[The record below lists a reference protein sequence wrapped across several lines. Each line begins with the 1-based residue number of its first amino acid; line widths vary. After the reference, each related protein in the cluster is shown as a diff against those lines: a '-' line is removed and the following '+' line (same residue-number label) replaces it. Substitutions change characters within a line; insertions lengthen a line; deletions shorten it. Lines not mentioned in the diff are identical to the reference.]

1 MPLADTAVLCGI
13 IFRVNHPLAAM
24 TDTVSDALATAVRT
38 VMRPLV
44 RLMLARGI
52 TLPLAVELLKRVY
65 VQVALEEGERDKAA
79 TDSRISLLSGVHRK
93 DVKRLR
99 ALPDA
104 DADLPRSVSL
114 GAQLVGVWTGD
125 PRWLD
130 DQGRPRPLP
139 RLASV
144 GGDLS
149 FDALVASVSK
159 DIRGR
164 PVLDEWLR
172 LGVVHV
178 TAQDEVVLNTA
189 AFIPQS
195 GFDEKLSYL
204 SLNVGDHAM
213 AAVDNTLGRGGPWF
227 ERSVHYR
234 SMTPQAVEALGAR
247 AAELGMQSLQALNA
261 DVLRQPA
268 VTPSDPLRQR
278 FTFGIY
284 FYAEKNNED
293 GEA

>member
-1 MPLADTAVLCGI
+1 M
-13 IFRVNHPLAAM
+13 AAM
-24 TDTVSDALATAVRT
+24 TDTDVSDALAAAVRT

-44 RLMLARGI
+44 RLMLARGV

-65 VQVALEEGERDKAA
+65 VQVALEDGDPGKAA
-79 TDSRISLLSGVHRK
+79 TDSRISMLSGVHRK

-99 ALPDA
+99 ALSDA
-104 DADLPRSVSL
+104 HADLPRNVSL
-114 GAQLVGVWTGD
+114 GAQLVSVWTSD
-125 PRWLD
+125 PRWLGED
-130 DQGRPRPLP
+130 DQPRPLP
-139 RLASV
+139 RLGRV
-144 GGDLS
+144 GGELS

-159 DIRGR
+159 DIRAR

-172 LGVVHV
+172 LGVVRVNAH
-178 TAQDEVVLNTA
+178 DEVVLNTA
-189 AFIPQS
+189 AFIPQT

-234 SMTPQAVEALGAR
+234 SMTPQAVEALRAR
-247 AAELGMQSLQALNA
+247 AAELGMQSLQTLNA
-261 DVLRQPA
+261 DAQRQPVA
-268 VTPSDPLRQR
+268 AEGDPLKSR

-284 FYAEKNNED
+284 FYAEHNNDD